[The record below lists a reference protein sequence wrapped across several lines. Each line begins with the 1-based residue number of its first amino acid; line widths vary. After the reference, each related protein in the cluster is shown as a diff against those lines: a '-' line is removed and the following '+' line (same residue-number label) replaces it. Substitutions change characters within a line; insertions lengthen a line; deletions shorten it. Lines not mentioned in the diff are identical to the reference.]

1 MTAEIFITSFCL
13 TTNFQIIKNGIA
25 IYDEVETGK
34 FLPDKAYSELNI
46 NYPKFHKMDKLSK
59 LGVLTSELMFR
70 NSDIHSRF
78 SSEEIAVIL
87 CNSHSSIESDINYI
101 NSTNSI
107 PSPSLFV
114 YTLPNI
120 ALGEICIRN
129 NFKGENA
136 FFILDKF
143 DTVFLKKYIDI
154 LFINKKT
161 KACLC
166 GWINVSNENYEAA
179 LFLIEEKKCEL
190 SQDNNFI
197 FDSFNIKKI
206 FKTHEIRVDN

>member
-1 MTAEIFITSFCL
+1 
-13 TTNFQIIKNGIA
+13 
-25 IYDEVETGK
+25 
-34 FLPDKAYSELNI
+34 
-46 NYPKFHKMDKLSK
+46 MDKLSK
-59 LGVLTSELMFR
+59 IGVLTSELMFR

-129 NFKGENA
+129 KFKGENA

-166 GWINVSNENYEAA
+166 GWINVNNENYEAA
-179 LFLIEEKKCEL
+179 LFLLEEKKCEL
-190 SQDNNFI
+190 PQDNNFI

-206 FKTHEIRVDN
+206 LKTHEIRVDN